1 MKTLHACL
9 LSSLLVGCAGQA
21 PSAPPAASTVSSP
34 AQLHAMSARL
44 FPYTRPET
52 DTSRLPLATD
62 TDVAWDEIAHRASMR
77 WDCRALPSG
86 KFVANSLCAAKPKI
100 DSTWPGKEAPP
111 GWSGVVFLD

>member
-1 MKTLHACL
+1 M

-21 PSAPPAASTVSSP
+21 PSVPPAASSFSSP
-34 AQLHAMSARL
+34 AQLQLMSTRL
-44 FPYTRPET
+44 LPYTGPEV

-100 DSTWPGKEAPP
+100 DATWPGKEAPP
-111 GWSGVVFLD
+111 GWSGVVFFD